1 MLGMEGCE
9 LGGIVD
15 PDRFVQELSEMGE
28 QDLRLVAEL
37 VRHDAMSAEGEL
49 CWWRAT
55 SQVATT
61 LRTRRIGRHAASVA
75 HAAVQAVMSAAE
87 RCGMEATDRDPA
99 VAVARAAADAARA
112 LVADPEGDGATDVLL
127 APFRPVVLQVA

>member
-1 MLGMEGCE
+1 
-9 LGGIVD
+9 VD
-15 PDRFVQELSEMGE
+15 VDRFVQELSEMGE
-28 QDLRLVAEL
+28 RDLRLVAEL

-61 LRTRRIGRHAASVA
+61 LRARRTGRQAAAVA
-75 HAAVQAVMSAAE
+75 HAAVRAVMSAAE
-87 RCGMEATDRDPA
+87 RCGMDTDDREPA

-112 LVADPEGDGATDVLL
+112 LVADPEGHGSTDVLL